1 MGVFPNR
8 LNINMMITNKLWVLV
23 PKNADLQIEKK
34 LEQRSCNLITYNFEC
49 IEGYIV
55 STVTLCDGMVL
66 EQYYQKNE

>member
-1 MGVFPNR
+1 
-8 LNINMMITNKLWVLV
+8 
-23 PKNADLQIEKK
+23 
-34 LEQRSCNLITYNFEC
+34 LITYNFEC